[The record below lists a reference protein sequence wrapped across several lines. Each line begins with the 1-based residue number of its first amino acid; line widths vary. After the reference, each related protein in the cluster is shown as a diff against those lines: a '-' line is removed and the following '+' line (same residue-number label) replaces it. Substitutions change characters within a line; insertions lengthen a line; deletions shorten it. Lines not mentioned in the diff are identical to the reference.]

1 MIKRLFPKSEKGS
14 LSLEAALML
23 PFILTTWLMIANFM
37 NLFVAHLVIQQAL
50 NNTVRVVSQ
59 YSYLITRYQGNKYL
73 EEITYDGDTFKK
85 AKDIKDNTK
94 KAYDSGKEEVE
105 NIKTLKKEIVDSE
118 QDINDLKGALDTT
131 IQNIKDPSGEPEK
144 DLPDNIEKVTENAE
158 KLFGNLQKKEITPGN
173 INEKVVQPAKEF
185 GSSVKAV
192 YETIKDING
201 DNVKNYFIA
210 STAQEG
216 IGGLIG
222 ILMNLYIKNLN
233 LAVTTDIHDF
243 AMNNSGLFIKDM
255 KEGDNVRYLVLRA
268 SYTYH
273 NPFNL
278 IVIPDMQISQLAT
291 MTAWLGDGNDI
302 RDLAGSDSGNDTSQ
316 NTDTS
321 N

>member
-131 IQNIKDPSGEPEK
+131 IQNIKDPSGESAK

-201 DNVKNYFIA
+201 DNVKNYFRFHPNFFRFPRSFPLCAPIVLSQA
-210 STAQEG
+210 DRSRVPVCSNGNTELQRTRTRRARRAQ
-216 IGGLIG
+216 
-222 ILMNLYIKNLN
+222 
-233 LAVTTDIHDF
+233 
-243 AMNNSGLFIKDM
+243 
-255 KEGDNVRYLVLRA
+255 LR
-268 SYTYH
+268 
-273 NPFNL
+273 
-278 IVIPDMQISQLAT
+278 QLPKS
-291 MTAWLGDGNDI
+291 
-302 RDLAGSDSGNDTSQ
+302 R
-316 NTDTS
+316 
-321 N
+321 